1 MGSCAAE
8 FCLPEGGDSVSVV
21 ALEKE
26 DSAMV
31 NGSSQRFMLLF
42 MQTEKRMLKERK
54 ENCLACDSGC
64 WRSIGKGE
72 RVAGRYAASRK
83 VHWGQ

>member
-1 MGSCAAE
+1 
-8 FCLPEGGDSVSVV
+8 
-21 ALEKE
+21 
-26 DSAMV
+26 MV

-83 VHWGQ
+83 YIEGTCKQTYAPQAERLFPGLQCMNSRS